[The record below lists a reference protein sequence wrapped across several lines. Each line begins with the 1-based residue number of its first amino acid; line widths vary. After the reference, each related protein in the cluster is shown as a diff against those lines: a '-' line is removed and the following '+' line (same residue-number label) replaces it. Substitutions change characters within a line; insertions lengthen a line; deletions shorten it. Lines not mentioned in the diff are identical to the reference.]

1 MGKTIGFTGNQF
13 SGQNRLH
20 SINSYNQNQGALQ
33 LNPNSLSGHSK
44 NNQKTTLKQLN
55 NQFLTFKLEAPK
67 IVTIKKWAN
76 SEIRVKTTKNRDK
89 SWSTLRNKYNILY
102 FNILIILT
110 KFIPSSCLKSG
121 LSGLNLIIL

>member
-1 MGKTIGFTGNQF
+1 MQNNQIYSGLNRGKSVNTQKRNPMGKTIGFTGNQF

-67 IVTIKKWAN
+67 IVTIKK
-76 SEIRVKTTKNRDK
+76 
-89 SWSTLRNKYNILY
+89 
-102 FNILIILT
+102 
-110 KFIPSSCLKSG
+110 
-121 LSGLNLIIL
+121 